1 MQAMDET
8 YEMLIVDRM
17 LSRIDGISP
26 ARRLRNTKVKTPVI
40 FLSALSEIEQRVEG
54 LEAGGDDYSD

>member
-1 MQAMDET
+1 MLPRLDEIS
-8 YEMLIVDRM
+8 LA
-17 LSRIDGISP
+17 SRH
-26 ARRLRNTKVKTPVI
+26 RNAKLKTPVL